1 MAAPRLTFLW
11 PFLFKPVQSGV
22 NRTVPR
28 TIRRK
33 AHSSAIRRQDTY
45 PQRYGTANE
54 PLPELR
60 NPPAAGKDKKAAESQ
75 NGAKSNGRQKKD
87 KSAKDKSASPT
98 QEKDAATEAKSE
110 PEAIQLGPPDLASA
124 APAVMS
130 INPSS
135 STSSSTSSSKPS
147 SDTQPSQAPPK
158 AAQDTKPESKD
169 ARPTAQDSTTISP
182 SPLPGPPSTPTPGPL
197 RILSQNPLETV
208 LNLPASDE
216 HQTAQLPSQTYYH
229 ENASDP
235 SEHRPPHI
243 STPRYVHHFDTYSLV
258 NRLKEGGWSPDQ
270 AITAM
275 KAVRLI
281 LADNIDLARDGL
293 VSKSNVENEQ
303 YLFRAAC
310 SELRT
315 EVGMRRK
322 ADTEKSRAE
331 RTGLQHEVDILGQRV
346 GMETQS
352 LREELK
358 GMVEGRKMA
367 VREEGREVDSKLQEL
382 NYRITVALN
391 SDSRSDV
398 EGVRWLITKRAIAAL
413 AICVAM
419 VLTSLRYA
427 SSVAQQ
433 EEEAKKRERA
443 RQRQAQAQGREQGG
457 QRREGG
463 GEGREGSTDMLVN
476 QGDNPSFISLG

>member
-1 MAAPRLTFLW
+1 
-11 PFLFKPVQSGV
+11 
-22 NRTVPR
+22 
-28 TIRRK
+28 
-33 AHSSAIRRQDTY
+33 
-45 PQRYGTANE
+45 
-54 PLPELR
+54 
-60 NPPAAGKDKKAAESQ
+60 
-75 NGAKSNGRQKKD
+75 
-87 KSAKDKSASPT
+87 
-98 QEKDAATEAKSE
+98 
-110 PEAIQLGPPDLASA
+110 
-124 APAVMS
+124 
-130 INPSS
+130 
-135 STSSSTSSSKPS
+135 
-147 SDTQPSQAPPK
+147 
-158 AAQDTKPESKD
+158 
-169 ARPTAQDSTTISP
+169 
-182 SPLPGPPSTPTPGPL
+182 
-197 RILSQNPLETV
+197 
-208 LNLPASDE
+208 
-216 HQTAQLPSQTYYH
+216 
-229 ENASDP
+229 
-235 SEHRPPHI
+235 
-243 STPRYVHHFDTYSLV
+243 
-258 NRLKEGGWSPDQ
+258 
-270 AITAM
+270 M

>member
-1 MAAPRLTFLW
+1 MAAPRLPFLW
-11 PFLFKPVQSGV
+11 PFLYKSTTVSIR
-22 NRTVPR
+22 RTGAQ
-28 TIRRK
+28 TARRK
-33 AHSSAIRRQDTY
+33 AHSSAIRRQETY

-54 PLPELR
+54 PLPDLGQ
-60 NPPAAGKDKKAAESQ
+60 PLPASGQSKVVAAKNGNKVSAKQKKGRVAKGQDAAAIQDKDDAKDHKAADPDV
-75 NGAKSNGRQKKD
+75 NA
-87 KSAKDKSASPT
+87 
-98 QEKDAATEAKSE
+98 E
-110 PEAIQLGPPDLASA
+110 PEKMGPPDLASA

-130 INPSS
+130 VEPSS
-135 STSSSTSSSKPS
+135 TAPPASTSDRTSSNTS
-147 SDTQPSQAPPK
+147 SPAAAIPPPDKANSQAPK
-158 AAQDTKPESKD
+158 T
-169 ARPTAQDSTTISP
+169 P
-182 SPLPGPPSTPTPGPL
+182 SPLPDNPTTPTPGPL
-197 RILSQNPLETV
+197 RSLSTNPLEAV
-208 LNLPASDE
+208 LNLPSSDALKRAS
-216 HQTAQLPSQTYYH
+216 LPSEVQNYYH

-235 SEHRPPHI
+235 SEQRPPHI

-258 NRLKEGGWSPDQ
+258 NRLKESGWTPEQ

-322 ADTEKSRAE
+322 AETEKSRTE
-331 RTGLQHEVDILGQRV
+331 RTQLQHEVDILGQRV
-346 GMETQS
+346 GMETQN
-352 LREELK
+352 LKEELK

-367 VREEGREVDSKLQEL
+367 VREEGRGVESKIQEL

-413 AICVAM
+413 AICVLM
-419 VLTSLRYA
+419 VLGSLRYS

-433 EEEAKKRERA
+433 EEEARKRERA
-443 RQRQAQAQGREQGG
+443 MRRDMQQFQGQGQG
-457 QRREGG
+457 QLGTRREET
-463 GEGREGSTDMLVN
+463 EGRTDLVVGA
-476 QGDNPSFISLG
+476 GDPSFISLG